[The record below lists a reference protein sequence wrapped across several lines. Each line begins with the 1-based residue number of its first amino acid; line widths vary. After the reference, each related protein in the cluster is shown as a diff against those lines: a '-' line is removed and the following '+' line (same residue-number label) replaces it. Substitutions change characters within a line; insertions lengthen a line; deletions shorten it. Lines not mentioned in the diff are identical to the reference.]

1 MNWDSRGSS
10 HCVAK
15 LGAECTDSR
24 SLFGLLAMSAVAV
37 VMRPK
42 AA

>member
-1 MNWDSRGSS
+1 MNSDSRGSS

-24 SLFGLLAMSAVAV
+24 SLLGLLVMSAVAA
-37 VMRPK
+37 VMRPN